1 MIKLNDTEV
10 TLNFTGANLEGYTA
24 RLALGLLVHDRNM
37 FTPEEG
43 QRINTIIN
51 TLEDSFTPEQNRNM
65 LKPLAKE
72 EED

>member
-24 RLALGLLVHDRNM
+24 RLALGLLVHDRDM

-43 QRINTIIN
+43 QRINTILN
-51 TLEDSFTPEQNRNM
+51 TIEDAFTEEEQQNM
-65 LKPLAKE
+65 FGPLAR

>member
-24 RLALGLLVHDRNM
+24 RLALGLLVHDHSC
-37 FTPEEG
+37 FSPEEG
-43 QRINTIIN
+43 QRINTILN
-51 TLEDSFTPEQNRNM
+51 TIEDSFTPEENQNM
-65 LKPLAKE
+65 LKPMAE